1 MRFHVRQLAR
11 IIAIVLIAGVACA
24 LLARFS
30 PGSTV
35 DERELNQKAG
45 EDTIAALRTHKQI
58 SVAAGLANYLR
69 GLVKGDLGYSESNNA
84 PVAALIADRA
94 PATLRELGIGL
105 LGGWLVGLAFAI
117 PAGRFARAST
127 YDALSAAG
135 AGVLLSLPAALIAY
149 LCVLAGAAPAIVLM
163 IVVAPRIFQF
173 AKNLLRE
180 AYRATHV
187 ETARARGVG
196 ESRILWIHALPSA
209 GPQLI
214 ALAAASVS
222 IAIGAAIP
230 VEAIC
235 DVPGLGRLAWQAAM
249 ARDLPLLVN
258 LTMLVAVATTSAA
271 MLSEAAA
278 ERKS

>member
-11 IIAIVLIAGVACA
+11 IVAIVLIAGVACA

-45 EDTIAALRTHKQI
+45 EDTIAALRADKQI
-58 SVAAGLANYLR
+58 SIATSLTNYFR
-69 GLVKGDLGYSESNNA
+69 GLSKGDLGYSESNNA
-84 PVAALIADRA
+84 PIAALIADRA

-117 PAGRFARAST
+117 PAGRFEHAFT

-135 AGVLLSLPAALIAY
+135 AGLLLSLPAALIAY

-180 AYRATHV
+180 AYRAAHV
-187 ETARARGVG
+187 ETARARGVA

-209 GPQLI
+209 GPQLF

-258 LTMLVAVATTSAA
+258 LTMLVALATTSAA
-271 MLSEAAA
+271 MLSEAAT
-278 ERKS
+278 EKS

>member
-1 MRFHVRQLAR
+1 MLPLARPLAR
-11 IIAIVLIAGVACA
+11 IFIIVLLAGVACA

-30 PGSTV
+30 PGAMV

-45 EDTIAALRTHKQI
+45 EDTIAALRAHQKTA
-58 SVAAGLANYLR
+58 VADGLARYFR
-69 GLVKGDLGYSESNNA
+69 GLLKGDLGYSESNNA
-84 PVAALIADRA
+84 PIAALIADRA
-94 PATLRELGIGL
+94 PVTLREVGIGL
-105 LGGWLVGLAFAI
+105 ACGWLMGLAFAI
-117 PAGRFARAST
+117 PAGRFERAST
-127 YDALSAAG
+127 YDALSAVG
-135 AGVLLSLPAALIAY
+135 AGLLLSLPAALIAY
-149 LCVLAGAAPAIVLM
+149 LCLLAGATPAVVLM

-180 AYRATHV
+180 AYRAPHV

-196 ESRILWIHALPSA
+196 EWRILCRHTLPAA

-258 LTMLVAVATTSAA
+258 LTMLVAIATTSAA

>member
-1 MRFHVRQLAR
+1 
-11 IIAIVLIAGVACA
+11 
-24 LLARFS
+24 
-30 PGSTV
+30 
-35 DERELNQKAG
+35 
-45 EDTIAALRTHKQI
+45 
-58 SVAAGLANYLR
+58 
-69 GLVKGDLGYSESNNA
+69 
-84 PVAALIADRA
+84 
-94 PATLRELGIGL
+94 
-105 LGGWLVGLAFAI
+105 
-117 PAGRFARAST
+117 
-127 YDALSAAG
+127 
-135 AGVLLSLPAALIAY
+135 
-149 LCVLAGAAPAIVLM
+149 M

-173 AKNLLRE
+173 SKNLLRE
-180 AYRATHV
+180 AYRAPHV
-187 ETARARGVG
+187 ETARARGVS
-196 ESRILWIHALPSA
+196 ELRILWRHALPAA

-235 DVPGLGRLAWQAAM
+235 DVPGLGRLAWQAAT